1 MSAKPDYVVSKL
13 TRPAGAAATG
23 GFVIN
28 LTSSTTP
35 MALSQPKDPTLA
47 QYTFFVSR
55 RREDG
60 RERFRLH
67 MGYFESLQAAE
78 EMLAIVRDIYPQAW
92 AGEAPGKNL
101 KPKADATPAARHEPT
116 KAAASAPAAA
126 PAARVSPPAA
136 PIAAA
141 VASVAAPAPAAAVAT
156 PVADLPVPAPVEVAA
171 PAPERHPFASTPPP
185 PPKVEFEEPFV
196 LTDVD
201 ADFKPMDVP
210 VVHPPAQPE
219 ATVVSTP
226 AAPAKP
232 WTPKPAPGKTAKPAA
247 ARTPPAKPVGA
258 KPVAPKP
265 VAKPA
270 AGKPVTKPAAPA
282 AKAAPVAKP
291 AAPAAM
297 PAAPTPKPIAPAAA
311 AAKAAAPAQK
321 PAAPART
328 LAAAPKIAAQVSAP
342 ALQSVTHAPKPVQM
356 QANRPVQ
363 GAAPVTPKA
372 PPPEPTVQMPALN
385 ATNSPLPS
393 LNNVRQVIEELDDLS
408 DTQTIRLLERH
419 SPYREGSQEANVD
432 EAIRVI
438 KPEDPQSMAAIKSDV
453 KRNAPVLFAVQIDW
467 SVTPFNMAK
476 VPPLAIFN
484 AYTLYTTEATR
495 DGRTWYGLR
504 LGFFSDAVSAKQV
517 AYYVRSDFKT
527 VSVVP
532 VTTIE
537 KERATDIN
545 AERSGIH
552 RAVNVKEG
560 PAPTPASLSASTS
573 GVFKLLDDDMPA
585 HIEQDVDGEMSPR
598 FSKPAAPMPAPGAAK
613 ATAPVV
619 PGAPG
624 SSKSRKP
631 PAKANRRDAHA
642 QVDEETLDQTLEILG
657 AHTLEITN
665 DKSDDTGVRHLRV
678 KVDKKGSKFA
688 SLIDRLSGKK

>member
-13 TRPAGAAATG
+13 TRPSGSAATG

-55 RREDG
+55 RLEDG

-67 MGYFESLQAAE
+67 MGYFETLQAAE
-78 EMLAIVRDIYPQAW
+78 DMLSIVREVYPQAW
-92 AGEAPGKNL
+92 AGEAPGKKL
-101 KPKADATPAARHEPT
+101 RPKIDAAAAKPAAPA
-116 KAAASAPAAA
+116 KPAAQAPAPAPVPAPAAPRAPAPVAAA
-126 PAARVSPPAA
+126 PA
-136 PIAAA
+136 PIAVAPAPVAPAA
-141 VASVAAPAPAAAVAT
+141 VAAHSAAPAPVASA
-156 PVADLPVPAPVEVAA
+156 PVAAQSAA
-171 PAPERHPFASTPPP
+171 PAPHPFASTPPP
-185 PPKVEFEEPFV
+185 APKAAEFEEPF
-196 LTDVD
+196 LL
-201 ADFKPMDVP
+201 ADGDTEFNPIDVP
-210 VVHPPAQPE
+210 VVHPPAPR
-219 ATVVSTP
+219 APAAVVSPPVVKAAPAKPAAAKPAAKPATRPAAAPAAKAPPAKAPAAKAPAPAAAAPAAAKP

-232 WTPKPAPGKTAKPAA
+232 PIAAKPPVAA
-247 ARTPPAKPVGA
+247 KPPAA
-258 KPVAPKP
+258 
-265 VAKPA
+265 
-270 AGKPVTKPAAPA
+270 
-282 AKAAPVAKP
+282 AKP
-291 AAPAAM
+291 AAPAT
-297 PAAPTPKPIAPAAA
+297 PAKPPV
-311 AAKAAAPAQK
+311 
-321 PAAPART
+321 
-328 LAAAPKIAAQVSAP
+328 AAPKIAAQVSAP
-342 ALQSVTHAPKPVQM
+342 ALQ
-356 QANRPVQ
+356 
-363 GAAPVTPKA
+363 AAAPKA
-372 PPPEPTVQMPALN
+372 PPAPEPTVQMPALGASPMAN
-385 ATNSPLPS
+385 SATPS
-393 LNNVRQVIEELDDLS
+393 LSNVRQVLEELDDLS

-419 SPYREGSQEANVD
+419 TPYREGSREADVD

-438 KPEDPQSMAAIKSDV
+438 KPEDAQSMAAIKNDV

-467 SVTPFNMAK
+467 SVTPFDMAK

-484 AYTLYTTEATR
+484 AYTLYTTEANR
-495 DGRTWYGLR
+495 EGRTWYGLR

-517 AYYVRSDFKT
+517 AYYVRSDFKS

-532 VTTIE
+532 VTTLE

-560 PAPTPASLSASTS
+560 PSPTPQSLAASTS

-598 FSKPAAPMPAPGAAK
+598 FSKLAEKAAAAAPAAPAAK
-613 ATAPVV
+613 APAAAP
-619 PGAPG
+619 PAAPAA
-624 SSKSRKP
+624 KSRKP
-631 PAKANRRDAHA
+631 PARAGKRDAHA

-657 AHTLEITN
+657 ANTLEMSN
-665 DKSDDTGVRHLRV
+665 DNDTGVRHLRV